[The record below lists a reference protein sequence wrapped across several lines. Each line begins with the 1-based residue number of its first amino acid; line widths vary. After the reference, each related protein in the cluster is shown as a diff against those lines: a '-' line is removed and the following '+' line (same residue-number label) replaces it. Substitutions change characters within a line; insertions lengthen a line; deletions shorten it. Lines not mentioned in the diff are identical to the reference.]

1 MHTTLELWLSHSI
14 SISIRKHVPG
24 QPLPIPSS
32 TRTTFF
38 KNRGPQSTSLIKL
51 MASSHYSQHLLLLLL
66 RIQIQWKRSCPRW
79 ISVLGYPDFLDLFH
93 FHRDLN
99 MLLQNGYEHF
109 LRPAIL
115 TTAQIFLQ
123 HSAKNKYLGSRLDG
137 DPCLG
142 KTGSK
147 YF

>member
-38 KNRGPQSTSLIKL
+38 KNPGPQSTSLIKL
-51 MASSHYSQHLLLLLL
+51 MASSHYSQHLLLLL
-66 RIQIQWKRSCPRW
+66 RIQIQWKRSRPRW

-93 FHRDLN
+93 FHGDLN